1 MISVIVPVYNE
12 ERALPNTLIQLCQ
25 HSGDY
30 EIIAVD
36 GGSSDATLEVLAG
49 FSEVRVLTAPKGRA
63 SQMNA
68 GAAAAQG
75 EWLLFLHADTQLPP
89 RALSRL
95 NEWES
100 EEEIQA
106 GGFRHR
112 FSGDRWSLRF
122 VSWLDNLRC
131 RITRIVYGDQAMFV
145 RRRLFQQLGGFPEDI
160 AMEDVAFGEKLVEIT
175 RPVLVQEHVITDSRK
190 FEQMGVWS
198 SLFRVVSIL
207 TRHECGLPIKGAGF
221 FSDIR

>member
-1 MISVIVPVYNE
+1 VISVVLPVYNE
-12 ERALPNTLIQLCQ
+12 ERALPATLTQLCLQ
-25 HSGDY
+25 DGDY

-36 GGSSDATLEVLAG
+36 GGSSDATLEILAG
-49 FSEVRVLTAPKGRA
+49 YSRIQVLKAPKGRA
-63 SQMNA
+63 IQMNT

-75 EWLLFLHADTQLPP
+75 EWLVFLHADTQLPP

-95 NEWES
+95 NDWES
-100 EEEIQA
+100 QDEIQA

-131 RITRIVYGDQAMFV
+131 RITYIVYGDQAMFV
-145 RRRLFQQLGGFPEDI
+145 RRSLFRELGGFPDN
-160 AMEDVAFGEKLVEIT
+160 APMEDVAFGEKLVEVT
-175 RPVLVQEHVITDSRK
+175 RPILLRDHVITDSRK

-198 SLFRVVSIL
+198 SLSRVLSIQA
-207 TRHECGLPIKGAGF
+207 RYEIGLRISGSRF